1 MAEVVNINSSKGL
14 VTFSRDDLIALDL
27 IKWVRTSMRGQ
38 GTQRILLETPFER
51 SAAFAYKEKYPSQV
65 IKMAERVF
73 ADPDGSVSVVLR
85 VANEVARDMYN
96 EHPTKVVFSKQEK
109 SKL

>member
-1 MAEVVNINSSKGL
+1 MAEVVNINSTKGF
-14 VTFSRDDLIALDL
+14 VKFSREDLIALDL
-27 IKWVRTSMRGQ
+27 IKWVRTSMRGV

-65 IKMAERVF
+65 IKIAERVF

-85 VANEVARDMYN
+85 VANEVARDLYN
-96 EHPTKVVFSKQEK
+96 ESGNERVISKPEK